1 MAAAPWEASASSD
14 KPVFLCF
21 ARCLEAWGSL
31 AAVKS
36 GSILAGT
43 GGVRLCWIS
52 LAAAPGPGALS
63 DSMEQARWGLGVQ
76 PPPVLPDMKAGRE
89 GGSEY

>member
-1 MAAAPWEASASSD
+1 MATAPWEASVSSD
-14 KPVFLCF
+14 EPVFLCF

-43 GGVRLCWIS
+43 GGVRLCRIS
-52 LAAAPGPGALS
+52 LAAAPGPSALS
-63 DSMEQARWGLGVQ
+63 DGMEQVYWELGGQ
-76 PPPVLPDMKAGRE
+76 PPPVLPDEKAGWE
-89 GGSEY
+89 GGFEY